1 MPSGLRLTLETAVGD
16 ATSAAVCAHC
26 SYNIWFAV
34 KILLHL
40 LHLCFIIILVI
51 LYYKGV
57 VLMSEKVRVG
67 IIGIGNMGTS
77 HINNF
82 VEGKMPEIDITCV
95 ADIDPKRFDTAK
107 EKLPGVTCFN
117 SSDELIASGLCDAVI
132 IATPHY
138 DHPPIAIAAL
148 NAGIHVMSEKPAG
161 VYTKQV
167 RELIEVADKA
177 EATYA
182 IMFNQ
187 RTNCI
192 YRKVKEIVESGEY
205 GELKRVSWIITD
217 WYRTQAY
224 YNSGGWRATWEGEG
238 GGVMLNQC
246 PHQLDL
252 WQWICGMPSKI
263 KAICHEGKWHD
274 IEVEDD
280 VSIYV
285 EYPNGATGTFITTT
299 GDCPGT
305 NRLEITL
312 DKAKIICENGEIK
325 MYKLNMATSEYTKNA
340 DKGFG
345 RIEGEWVTVETDG
358 KNEQH
363 SGVMNAFAAHIL
375 RGEELVAEGKEGI
388 NGLTISNAAF
398 LSSWLDKTIEL
409 PMDEDLFY
417 SLLQDKIKNSTLK
430 KTVVEQIEQDMNST
444 F

>member
-1 MPSGLRLTLETAVGD
+1 
-16 ATSAAVCAHC
+16 
-26 SYNIWFAV
+26 
-34 KILLHL
+34 
-40 LHLCFIIILVI
+40 
-51 LYYKGV
+51 
-57 VLMSEKVRVG
+57 MSEKVRIGV
-67 IIGIGNMGTS
+67 IGIGNMGMS
-77 HINNF
+77 HIQNYI
-82 VEGKMPEIDITCV
+82 EGKMPETEFTCV
-95 ADIDPKRFDTAK
+95 ADIDEKKFEKAK
-107 EKLPGVTCFN
+107 EKLPEVVCFN
-117 SSDELIASGLCDAVI
+117 SATELINSGLCDAVI

-138 DHPPIAIAAL
+138 DHPPIGIEAL
-148 NAGIHVMSEKPAG
+148 KAGIHVMSEKPAG

-167 RELIEVADKA
+167 NEIIEVAK
-177 EATYA
+177 ESKATYA

-192 YRKVKEIVESGEY
+192 YRKVKEILESGEY

-217 WYRTQAY
+217 WYRTQSY
-224 YNSGGWRATWEGEG
+224 YNSGGWRATWAGEG

-252 WQWICGMPSKI
+252 WQWICGMPSKV

-312 DKAKIICENGEIK
+312 DSAKIICENDEIR
-325 MYKLNMATSEYTKNA
+325 MYKLNMPTSEYTKNS

-375 RGEELVAEGKEGI
+375 RGEPLVAGGEEGI

-398 LSSWLDKTIEL
+398 LSSWLDKTVTLPLDEEL
-409 PMDEDLFY
+409 YYEM
-417 SLLQDKIKNSTLK
+417 LQKKIDGSKMK
-430 KTVVEQIEQDMNST
+430 KTVVEQVQEDMSST

>member
-1 MPSGLRLTLETAVGD
+1 M
-16 ATSAAVCAHC
+16 SA
-26 SYNIWFAV
+26 
-34 KILLHL
+34 
-40 LHLCFIIILVI
+40 
-51 LYYKGV
+51 
-57 VLMSEKVRVG
+57 KVRVG
-67 IIGIGNMGTS
+67 VIGIGNMGTS

-82 VEGKMPEIDITCV
+82 VAGKMPEIDITCV
-95 ADIDPKRFDTAK
+95 ADIDPARFDTAK
-107 EKLPGVTCFN
+107 EKLPGVACFN
-117 SSDELIASGLCDAVI
+117 TATELINSGLCDAII

-138 DHPPIAIAAL
+138 DHPPIAIEAL

-167 RELIEVADKA
+167 RELIEVADKSDK
-177 EATYA
+177 TYA

-192 YRKVKEIVESGEY
+192 YRKVKEMVDSGEY

-224 YNSGGWRATWEGEG
+224 YNSGGWRATWKGEG

-252 WQWICGMPSKI
+252 WQWICGMPSKV
-263 KAICHEGKWHD
+263 KAICHEGKWHN

-285 EYPNGATGTFITTT
+285 EYPGGATGTFITTT
-299 GDCPGT
+299 GDYPGT

-312 DKAKIICENGEIK
+312 DKAKIICEGDKIK
-325 MYKLNMATSEYTKNA
+325 MFRLNMATSEYTMNA

-345 RIEGEWVTVETDG
+345 KIEGEWVDVATDG
-358 KNEQH
+358 LNEQH

-375 RGEELVAEGKEGI
+375 RGEPLVAEGKEGI

-398 LSSWLDKTIEL
+398 LSSWLDKTVTL
-409 PMDEDLFY
+409 PIDEDLY
-417 SLLQDKIKNSTLK
+417 YELLQEKIKNSTAE
-430 KTVVEQIEQDMNST
+430 KTVVAQVEEDMEST

>member
-1 MPSGLRLTLETAVGD
+1 
-16 ATSAAVCAHC
+16 
-26 SYNIWFAV
+26 
-34 KILLHL
+34 
-40 LHLCFIIILVI
+40 
-51 LYYKGV
+51 
-57 VLMSEKVRVG
+57 MSEKVRVG
-67 IIGIGNMGTS
+67 IIGIGNMGMS

-82 VEGKMPEIDITCV
+82 VKGEMPEIDITCV
-95 ADIDPKRFDTAK
+95 ADID
-107 EKLPGVTCFN
+107 EKKFARAQEKIPGVVCF
-117 SSDELIASGLCDAVI
+117 STASELINSGLCDAVL

-138 DHPPIAIAAL
+138 DHPPIGIEAL
-148 NAGIHVMSEKPAG
+148 NAGLHVMSEKPAG

-167 RELIEVADKA
+167 RELIEVAEKS
-177 EATYA
+177 EPVYA

-192 YRKVKEIVESGEY
+192 YRKVREMVASGEY

-224 YNSGGWRATWEGEG
+224 YNSGGWRATWAGEG

-252 WQWICGMPSKI
+252 WQWICGMPSKV
-263 KAICHEGKWHD
+263 KAVCHEGKWHD

-299 GDCPGT
+299 GDYPGT

-312 DKAKIICENGEIK
+312 DKAKIVCENGEIR
-325 MYKLNMATSEYTKNA
+325 MFLLETSTEEFTKNSEE
-340 DKGFG
+340 GFG
-345 RIEGEWVTVETDG
+345 SIKGEWVTVETDG
-358 KNEQH
+358 INDQH
-363 SGVMNAFAAHIL
+363 TGVMNAFAAHIL
-375 RGEELVAEGKEGI
+375 RGEPLVAEGKEGI

-409 PMDEDLFY
+409 PMDEELY
-417 SLLQDKIKNSTLK
+417 YEMLKEKIASSKTDKV
-430 KTVVEQIEQDMNST
+430 VVERVEEDMSGT

>member
-1 MPSGLRLTLETAVGD
+1 M
-16 ATSAAVCAHC
+16 SAK
-26 SYNIWFAV
+26 V
-34 KILLHL
+34 KL
-40 LHLCFIIILVI
+40 
-51 LYYKGV
+51 
-57 VLMSEKVRVG
+57 G
-67 IIGIGNMGTS
+67 IIGIGNMGMS
-77 HINNF
+77 HIRNY
-82 VEGKMPEIDITCV
+82 VAGDMPEIEITCV
-95 ADIDPKRFDTAK
+95 ADIDEKKFANAK
-107 EKLPGVTCFN
+107 EKLPEVKCFGTA
-117 SSDELIASGLCDAVI
+117 SELIASGLCDAVI

-138 DHPPIAIAAL
+138 AHPTIGIEAL

-167 RELIEVADKA
+167 NEIIEVAKNS

-205 GELKRVSWIITD
+205 GEIKRVSWIITD

-252 WQWICGMPSKI
+252 WQWICGMPSKV

-299 GDCPGT
+299 GDYPGT

-312 DKAKIICENGEIK
+312 DKAKIICEDNKIK
-325 MYKLNMATSEYTKNA
+325 MFKLNMSTSEYTKNA

-345 RIEGEWVTVETDG
+345 KIEGEWVTVETDG

-375 RGEELVAEGKEGI
+375 RGEPLVADGAEGI

-398 LSSWLDKTIEL
+398 LSSWLDKTVTL
-409 PMDEDLFY
+409 PIDEDLY
-417 SLLQDKIKNSTLK
+417 YDLLQKKIQNSTAV
-430 KTVVEQIEQDMNST
+430 KTVVEQLETDMSST